1 VRIVIRF
8 VGIFFALTLALL
20 LGAFFYAQD
29 ANRLKPEIE
38 ALINDNSDFHIEING
53 EIQWQLFPP
62 LTLQIS
68 NLVAKDDDL
77 QIDVGSVDLKMDL
90 SAMWQ
95 DTDRWK
101 VTALQLTDTTVIA
114 EQSTIHLQQFE
125 LENFT
130 PGESANFF
138 ADATYTAAAKN
149 TQPISAQ
156 LEGQI
161 TYFPALDTTPQ
172 RIHLTELSIDSAMA
186 KGVCEADVRE
196 RDTPSNHL
204 SGSSLPEET
213 DDDILPLAL
222 LLAYDI
228 VADCDLRELTI
239 NEETFHNTTLQI
251 TNATGQL
258 NILADVKDFLGGSV
272 LTNIDVDAVTAPI
285 QWTITPQVTN
295 VDSQRLMD
303 WVDQRLGWIAP
314 IAVNSVIKLQGNTE
328 ADLLATVQAESNFD
342 GGQGQ
347 LDISAI
353 KQQLMQLAALT
364 RRTDKVAAWPDL
376 WDYQQFTGNWAIDGA
391 NHILRFTLDNMEV
404 DATGTVDYANESMD
418 ILANITLN
426 KAPETSP
433 FHVNSMLE
441 GTPIPI
447 RCTGPTAEPEC
458 KLDDHAVQNLIADA
472 LRSDSETGLRRKI
485 EDKIEEDVPEEYQD
499 MARKLLDLLGGSV
512 EQRD

>member
-8 VGIFFALTLALL
+8 VGIFFALTIALL
-20 LGAFFYAQD
+20 LGVFFYVQD

-38 ALINDNSDFHIEING
+38 ALINENSDFHVEING
-53 EIQWQLFPP
+53 ELKWQLLPP

-68 NLVAKDDDL
+68 NLVAKDDEL
-77 QIDVGSVDLKMDL
+77 QIDAGSVNLKMDL

-101 VTALQLTDTTVIA
+101 ITALQLTDTTVIA
-114 EQSTIHLQQFE
+114 EQSTIYLQQFE

-130 PGESANFF
+130 PGEPANFF

-149 TQPISAQ
+149 TQPIDTL

-161 TYFPALDTTPQ
+161 TYFPAIDTTPQ
-172 RIHLTELSIDSAMA
+172 RIHLTEFSIDSAVA

-196 RDTPSNHL
+196 RDALLYN
-204 SGSSLPEET
+204 GLPEET

-222 LLAYDI
+222 LLGYDI

-239 NEETFHNTTLQI
+239 NEETFQNSTLKI
-251 TNATGQL
+251 TNAAGQL
-258 NILADVKDFLGGSV
+258 NILADVQDFLGGSV
-272 LTNIDVDAVTAPI
+272 LTNIDVDAITVPI

-303 WVDQRLGWIAP
+303 WVDQRLRWIAP
-314 IAVNSVIKLQGNTE
+314 IAVNSVIKMQGNTE
-328 ADLLATVQAESNFD
+328 ADLLTSVQAQSNFD

-353 KQQLMQLAALT
+353 KQQLMQLAVLT

-376 WDYQQFTGNWAIDGA
+376 WNYEQFTGSWAIDGT
-391 NHILRFTLDNMEV
+391 NHILRFALDNMEV

-418 ILANITLN
+418 ILANVTLN
-426 KAPETSP
+426 EAPETSP
-433 FHVNSMLE
+433 FHVNSLLE

-472 LRSDSETGLRRKI
+472 LRSDSETGLRKKI

-499 MARKLLDLLGGSV
+499 MARKLLDLLGGSL
-512 EQRD
+512 EKRD